1 MAWYIGNAFALSMLH
16 GDGILRYQR
25 ATIEQ
30 VRLWVAQ
37 VRPISYMGHADIARI
52 VSAQLGVEIAVNRV
66 NVSLKPGDNAIVAQY
81 MGPRLQEGATELPDG
96 ARIEYFLVALS
107 VQAEECTDFEF
118 DEGSEYEA
126 MLRKAQQV
134 AQVVGGN
141 VIVKRDEYRNYYFE
155 VEARGFTA
163 SLWEE

>member
-1 MAWYIGNAFALSMLH
+1 MAWYIGNAFALSMLR

-25 ATIEQ
+25 ASVEQ

-52 VSAQLGVEIAVNRV
+52 VSTQLGVEIPVNRV
-66 NVSLKPGDNAIVAQY
+66 NISLRPGDNVIVAQY
-81 MGPRLQEGATELPDG
+81 MGPRLQEGTTELPDG

-107 VQAEECTDFEF
+107 VQAEECRDFEF
-118 DEGSEYEA
+118 DEGSEYWA
-126 MLRKAQQV
+126 MLRKAEEV
-134 AQVVGGN
+134 ARLVAGK
-141 VIVKRDEYRNYYFE
+141 VIVKRDEFKNYYFE